1 MNPSSQ
7 KTYKL
12 GPAIR
17 NICDELLNE
26 INRAVGDMAK
36 SKLDK
41 DDKIREFKDKIK
53 TNFHPLL
60 KQAIKSFKSFIKLS
74 EGFSNIECLNH
85 FYQVI
90 DQIRANL
97 DFLNLMSDIYIFPEF
112 NINDTIDFIFEGC
125 TNDLRQKLI
134 NTKALDLI
142 QSKNYYDNNDVRFMF
157 NTDFNNQDYNED
169 QKGNIRE
176 NNVNI
181 FLDKNNKISND
192 ITKRISNKLEEFNKI
207 IISKKNGF
215 NEDNFKLYLDDSI
228 CIKLY
233 NTFDIKFTISRLYF
247 DIELI
252 SPGSNAIPYIIL
264 PFEIK
269 YNNKT
274 INLNDEEEKFHDK
287 NELLSK
293 NDLYFFIKKFKP
305 KKDFSDA
312 KDIIISSFSQ
322 SDFLEKCLLFKK
334 FADELFNNKFEM
346 IKKEIKNIISK
357 YDFPITIEE
366 KNNSDMELEDIDGI
380 NDGEKSINEI
390 TIYYNFFLS
399 MKKKNEFYIK
409 LIYNSEYP
417 TFLKIVYSHFILKN
431 NEQFAQ
437 KCPFNIIIEEKEE
450 DIFLDLKK
458 IKYEIMN
465 SYEIYGKILINW
477 IFKKLKYIYPIYF
490 DICFIKKNFEQIIF
504 TIKYNEKTIKLFS
517 MFINDKGKFSY
528 ENLYTSKLFDDDFK
542 EINNIL
548 TNYLKCDED
557 DEKFNEYIIQF
568 NDYIKKII
576 IEKILI
582 FSEDK
587 IELIELNNNNKE
599 LNLNIYDSYAN
610 DKNLNTYF
618 DIKFKFSKEN
628 NYIINKFRVDKIKLF
643 CYNNKNKNQK
653 IIFNCCCQ
661 NLQLNV
667 QPIEK
672 YQEYFRKLLNKLKLK
687 YALYMTY
694 AYDILKLASNPKS
707 IFEFKKPFEIIESEN
722 TSKKD
727 EDQYFEILD
736 EKSDFSLFNNEYKE
750 KLLNYFSKI
759 KISRE
764 NNIFKLYMKD
774 NIFKKK
780 YSKYNNFF
788 FENYATMFQNIILGY
803 EFNEDIISITILGK
817 MKIEYSNKIQM
828 VFHTIIPNIMSYI
841 DKIFKLIDY
850 LLINDPSSIIRACPV
865 YMFVQIVY
873 GNDFKKHINFKFN
886 SLITERDKF
895 LIVDGNFNSIFNK
908 YYMKNF
914 ADEIIS
920 GNFNYNDKD
929 FFRKKIKNLF
939 YNYKIND
946 LLINSYKFKFSINE
960 YPYNHFNQENTKIYC
975 MIKDFNV
982 INLIALNKVI
992 LTIQIRNDNSLYL
1005 EFRDKITED
1014 LGNDIYSSFKNGL
1027 RDTNEDYKLNI
1038 EEKSNYNRI
1047 IILIDDE
1054 SDDIKFSKLKKIINI
1069 IISLSNIN

>member
-1 MNPSSQ
+1 MNPSLQ

-12 GPAIR
+12 GSAIR
-17 NICDELLNE
+17 NICDELISE

-36 SKLDK
+36 SKLEK
-41 DDKIREFKDKIK
+41 EDKIREFKDKIK

-60 KQAIKSFKSFIKLS
+60 KQAIKSFKSFIKLD
-74 EGFSNIECLNH
+74 EGFSTIDCLNR

-90 DQIRANL
+90 DQVHANL

-112 NINDTIDFIFEGC
+112 NINDTIDFIFEGY
-125 TNDLRQKLI
+125 TNDLKQKLI
-134 NTKALDLI
+134 NTKALDFI
-142 QSKNYYDNNDVRFMF
+142 QSKNYFDNNDVRFLF
-157 NTDFNNQDYNED
+157 NVDFNNQDYNGEE
-169 QKGNIRE
+169 KGNVRE
-176 NNVNI
+176 DNI
-181 FLDKNNKISND
+181 NPFLDKNSKISKD

-207 IISKKNGF
+207 IISKKDGF

-228 CIKLY
+228 CVKLY
-233 NTFDIKFTISRLYF
+233 NTFEIKFTISRLYF
-247 DIELI
+247 DMQLI
-252 SPGSNAIPYIIL
+252 SPESNSIPYIFL
-264 PFEIK
+264 PFQIK
-269 YNNKT
+269 YNNRI
-274 INLNDEEEKFHDK
+274 INLNDKDEKFHDK

-312 KDIIISSFSQ
+312 KDIVISSFSQ
-322 SDFLEKCLLFKK
+322 SDFLEKCLLFKQ
-334 FADELFNNKFEM
+334 FTNEFFNNKFEI
-346 IKKEIKNIISK
+346 IKKEIKNLISK

-366 KNNSDMELEDIDGI
+366 KNYSRMDIENIDEI
-380 NDGEKSINEI
+380 NDEEKSINEFI
-390 TIYYNFFLS
+390 IYYNFLLS

-409 LIYNSEYP
+409 LIYNRENP

-431 NEQFAQ
+431 NEQIAQ
-437 KCPFNIIIEEKEE
+437 KFIFNIIMEEKEE
-450 DIFLDLKK
+450 EIFLDLKK
-458 IKYEIMN
+458 IKDEIIN
-465 SYEIYGKILINW
+465 CYEIYMRILINW
-477 IFKKLKYIYPIYF
+477 IFKKFKYIYPIYF
-490 DICFIKKNFEQIIF
+490 DICFNKKNFDQIIF
-504 TIKYNEKTIKLFS
+504 GIKYNEKYIKLFS

-528 ENLYTSKLFDDDFK
+528 ENLYTSKIFDDDFK
-542 EINNIL
+542 EINSIL

-576 IEKILI
+576 IEKILV

-587 IELIELNNNNKE
+587 IKLIEFNNNTNE

-610 DKNLNTYF
+610 DKNINTYF
-618 DIKFKFSKEN
+618 DIKCKFSKGS
-628 NYIINKFRVDKIKLF
+628 NYIINKFKVEEIKLI
-643 CYNNKNKNQK
+643 CHNNKNENQK
-653 IIFNCCCQ
+653 LISNCNCQ

-667 QPIEK
+667 QSIEYYK
-672 YQEYFRKLLNKLKLK
+672 EFFRKLLNQLKWK

-694 AYDILKLASNPKS
+694 AYDILKLASNQKT
-707 IFEFKKPFEIIESEN
+707 IIEFKKPFEIKESEN

-727 EDQYFEILD
+727 EDQYFEILN
-736 EKSDFSLFNNEYKE
+736 EKSDFYIFNKEYKE

-774 NIFKKK
+774 KIFKQK
-780 YSKYNNFF
+780 YSKINNFF

-803 EFNEDIISITILGK
+803 EFNEDAISITILGK
-817 MKIEYSNKIQM
+817 MKLEYSNKIQI
-828 VFHTIIPNIMSYI
+828 VFLNIVPYIISYI

-850 LLINDPSSIIRACPV
+850 LLINYPSSIIRACPV
-865 YMFVQIVY
+865 YMVVQISY
-873 GNDFKKHINFKFN
+873 GNDFKQHINFKFN
-886 SLITERDKF
+886 SERDKF
-895 LIVDGNFNSIFNK
+895 LILDGNFNSIFNK

-920 GNFNYNDKD
+920 DKFDYNDKEY
-929 FFRKKIKNLF
+929 FRKKIKNLF

-946 LLINSYKFKFSINE
+946 LFINNYKFKISINE
-960 YPYNHFNQENTKIYC
+960 YPFNHFNQENSKIYC

-982 INLIALNKVI
+982 INLIALNKII
-992 LTIQIRNDNSLYL
+992 LSVQIRNDNSFYL
-1005 EFRDKITED
+1005 EFRDKINED
-1014 LGNDIYSSFKNGL
+1014 LGNDIYSSFLQKL
-1027 RDTNEDYKLNI
+1027 RDTNVEYKLNI
-1038 EEKSNYNRI
+1038 EQKSNYNKV

-1054 SDDIKFSKLKKIINI
+1054 TDDIKFSKLDMIIKI